1 MIRSAGFAKRSH
13 VAAHAFGGKTEA
25 VELSDGA
32 DLMAGVAVYGG
43 VCADQGKAVL
53 MFIDVVN

>member
-1 MIRSAGFAKRSH
+1 MIWSAGFAKRGH
-13 VAAHAFGGKTEA
+13 VAAHAFGGKSEA
-25 VELSDGA
+25 VKLSDRA

-43 VCADQGKAVL
+43 VGADQGKTVL